1 MVVDMQVDMVKDFWR
16 DIFSLVEDMDV
27 YMITD
32 KGVDM
37 VKEVGGAWWDNWWGI
52 FWDGGGHGG
61 LMWYWTWRW
70 TW

>member
-1 MVVDMQVDMVKDFWR
+1 
-16 DIFSLVEDMDV
+16 MDV

-61 LMWYWTWRW
+61 LIW
-70 TW
+70 